1 MGHSQVKLMR
11 ILYLSQLVPYPPD
24 AGPKVRSYHVLQYLA
39 SAGHAVTLVAFLRPS
54 DKPEYIAHL
63 QELCAEVHT
72 TPMTR
77 SRVKDVWHL
86 GRSLLQGQ
94 PFLIVRDQVPAMY
107 QLLQKLLAQTRYD
120 VIHADQLWMAQYAL
134 GARNYCQRPG
144 AQPRLI
150 LDQHNAVY
158 LIPERMAAG
167 NANPLVRLLLQRE
180 ARAMRRYEERTCRQ
194 FDRVVW
200 VTDEDRRALARDPA
214 HAPND
219 VTIPICID
227 TQEKTAVARQAH
239 PQRVTFLGG
248 LHWPPNAEGI
258 VWFAREVWPR
268 IHAAAPEAVL
278 TVIGKSPPGA
288 LQNPEAPIPN
298 LEVTGYVADVAPYL
312 AETAVFIVPLHAG
325 GGMRVKIIDAWSW
338 ALSIVSTTIG
348 AEGLQYQDGSNLLI
362 ADDAESFAT
371 AVLHLLQEPEL
382 ANRIANAGRRTAET
396 RYDWRQIYPAWNDVL
411 EK

>member
-1 MGHSQVKLMR
+1 MR

-39 SAGHAVTLVAFLRPS
+39 SAGHAVTLVAFSRPS
-54 DKPEYIAHL
+54 DKPEYITHL

-72 TPMTR
+72 VPMTR
-77 SRVKDVWHL
+77 SRIKDVWHL

-94 PFLIVRDQVPAMY
+94 PFLIVRDYEPAMY
-107 QLLQKLLAQTRYD
+107 QLLHELLTQKRYD
-120 VIHADQLWMAQYAL
+120 VMHADQLWMAQYAL
-134 GARNYCQRPG
+134 TAQNYAKRQG
-144 AQPRLI
+144 VQPRLI

-167 NANPLVRLLLQRE
+167 NANPLVRLLLRQE

-214 HAPND
+214 NAPGD

-227 TQEKTAVARQAH
+227 TQEKKAVARRPY
-239 PQRVTFLGG
+239 PQRVIFLGG
-248 LHWPPNAEGI
+248 LHWPPNTEGI

-298 LEVTGYVADVAPYL
+298 LDVTGYVADVAPYL
-312 AETAVFIVPLHAG
+312 AETAVFVVPLHAG

-338 ALSIVSTTIG
+338 ALPVVSTSIG
-348 AEGLQYQDGSNLLI
+348 AEGLQYQDGTNLLI
-362 ADDAESFAT
+362 ADDAGSFAA
-371 AVLHLLQEPEL
+371 AVLRLLQEPEL
-382 ANRIANAGRRTAET
+382 ANRIASAGRLTAET
-396 RYDWRQIYPAWNDVL
+396 CYDWRQIYTAWNEVL
-411 EK
+411 ER

>member
-1 MGHSQVKLMR
+1 MR

-39 SAGHAVTLVAFLRPS
+39 AAGHAVTLVAFSRAS
-54 DKPEYIAHL
+54 DKPEHIAHF
-63 QELCAEVHT
+63 QALCAEVYT
-72 TPMTR
+72 APMTR
-77 SRVKDVWHL
+77 SRLKDVWHL
-86 GRSLLQGQ
+86 GRSLLRGQ

-107 QLLQKLLAQTRYD
+107 QLLQELLAQQQYD

-134 GARNYCQRPG
+134 DARNYCQRQG
-144 AQPRLI
+144 VRPRLI

-167 NANPLVRLLLQRE
+167 SANPLVRLLLQRE
-180 ARAMRRYEERTCRQ
+180 ARAMRRYEERTCRE

-200 VTDEDRRALARDPA
+200 VTDEDRLALARDPA
-214 HAPND
+214 NAPGD

-227 TQEKTAVARQAH
+227 TQEKTAVSRQPS

-258 VWFAREVWPR
+258 VWFAREVWPQ

-278 TVIGKSPPGA
+278 TVIGKKPPGA
-288 LQNPEAPIPN
+288 LQNPESPIPN
-298 LEVTGYVADVAPYL
+298 LDVTGYVADVTPYL

-338 ALSIVSTTIG
+338 ALPVVSTTIG
-348 AEGLQYQDGSNLLI
+348 AEGLQYQNGHNLLI
-362 ADDAESFAT
+362 ADDAGSFAT
-371 AVLHLLQEPEL
+371 AVLRLLQKPEL
-382 ANRIANAGRRTAET
+382 ASHIASAGRLTAET
-396 RYDWRQIYPAWNDVL
+396 RYDWRQIYPAWDEVL
-411 EK
+411 ER